1 MLGRIKKLNLSLLC
15 LSMCIFGFSSNAYAA
30 TILHAGRMLDMTS
43 NKIQKE
49 VSIYVEGN
57 TIVNIKQGYSE
68 PEKNDQI
75 IDLKE
80 HTVLPGLMDMHTHL
94 TMQFGPSVYLDRF
107 RNEAADISFKSVVFA
122 KRTLDAGF
130 TTVRDLGDSH
140 NITVSLRKAI
150 NSGLL
155 DGPRIHTAAKS
166 IATTGG
172 HADPTNGMSSTFR
185 PEATPENG
193 VVDGPNEAV
202 KAVRQRYKDGADLI
216 KITATGGVLSVAKN
230 GQNPQF
236 SEQELE
242 AIIATAND
250 YGMHVAAHAHGAE
263 GMKRA
268 LRAGVKTI
276 EHGTYMDEDV
286 INLMKKFDSY
296 YVPTIIAGKWVAE
309 KAKIDGFFPELVRP
323 KAATIGPII
332 QETFGRANKAG
343 VNIAFGTDSGVSEHG
358 RNAEEFVY
366 MVEAGMTPI
375 DALKSATVNTAELLG
390 VSDSLGTIEKDKLA
404 DIIAVKGNPLDDV
417 TKLQRVEFIMKDG
430 KIYKQPLNN

>member
-1 MLGRIKKLNLSLLC
+1 MLDSFKGINLSVLAIV
-15 LSMCIFGFSSNAYAA
+15 MCVVGFSENTQAA
-30 TILHAGRMLDMTS
+30 TVLHAGRMLDMTS

-49 VSIYVEGN
+49 VTLYIEGNSIVDIKEGYVEPGKDDDLIN
-57 TIVNIKQGYSE
+57 
-68 PEKNDQI
+68 
-75 IDLKE
+75 LKE

-94 TMQFGPSVYLDRF
+94 TMQFGPTIYLDRF

-140 NITVSLRKAI
+140 NITVSLRNAI
-150 NSGLL
+150 NSGLI
-155 DGPRIHTAAKS
+155 DGPRIFTAAKS

-172 HADPTNGMSSTFR
+172 HADPTNGMSSSLQ
-185 PEATPENG
+185 PEATPKNG
-193 VVDGPNEAV
+193 VIDGPSEAM

-236 SEQELE
+236 NQEELE

-250 YGMHVAAHAHGAE
+250 YDMHVAAHAHGAE

-286 INLMKKFDSY
+286 INLLKKFDAY

-309 KAKIDGFFPELVRP
+309 KSKIDGYFPEVVRP

-375 DALKSATVNTAELLG
+375 QALKSATVNTAELLG
-390 VSDSLGTIEKDKLA
+390 VSETLGTLEVDKLA
-404 DIIAVKGNPLDDV
+404 DIIAVKGNPLDDI
-417 TKLQRVEFIMKDG
+417 TKLQRIEFIMKDG
-430 KIYKQPLNN
+430 KLYKKPLVN

>member
-1 MLGRIKKLNLSLLC
+1 MGRLKGINLSLLVVSLC
-15 LSMCIFGFSSNAYAA
+15 TVGFSTNIQAA

-49 VSIYVEGN
+49 VSIFIEGN
-57 TIVNIKQGYSE
+57 TITAIKKGFVE
-68 PEKNDQI
+68 AGKDDQI
-75 IDLKE
+75 INLKE

-94 TMQFGPSVYLDRF
+94 TYQYSSKIYLERF
-107 RNEAADISFKSVVFA
+107 KYEPADISFRSVVYA

-130 TTVRDLGDSH
+130 TTVRDLGEH
-140 NITVSLRKAI
+140 HYNNVTVSLRNAI
-150 NSGLL
+150 NSGLI
-155 DGPRIHTAAKS
+155 DGPRIYTAAKAIS
-166 IATTGG
+166 TTGG
-172 HADPTNGMSSTFR
+172 HADPTNSITSHLQ
-185 PEATPENG
+185 PIATPEIG
-193 VVDGPNEAV
+193 VIDGPAEAA

-236 SEQELE
+236 SEAELE

-250 YGMHVAAHAHGAE
+250 YDMHVAAHAHGAE

-268 LRAGVKTI
+268 LRAGVKSI
-276 EHGTYMDEDV
+276 EHGTYMDDEV
-286 INLMKKFDSY
+286 INLLKKFDAY

-323 KAATIGPII
+323 KAATIGPVI
-332 QETFGRANKAG
+332 QETFARANKEG

-375 DALKSATVNTAELLG
+375 EALKSATVNTAELLG
-390 VSDSLGTIEKDKLA
+390 ISDTLGTLEVDKLA

-417 TKLQRVEFIMKDG
+417 TKLQRIEFIMKDG
-430 KIYKQPLNN
+430 KIYKNILN

>member
-1 MLGRIKKLNLSLLC
+1 MLSGFKTINLSVLVV
-15 LSMCIFGFSSNAYAA
+15 SMCVTAFSSNIEAA
-30 TILHAGRMLDMTS
+30 TILHAGRMLDMTT
-43 NKIQKE
+43 NKVQKE
-49 VSIYVEGN
+49 VSIYIEDNLIVGIKEGY
-57 TIVNIKQGYSE
+57 ID
-68 PEKNDQI
+68 PEKDEEL
-75 IDLKE
+75 IDLTE

-94 TMQFGPSVYLDRF
+94 TMQNGPTIYLDRF
-107 RNEAADISFKSVVFA
+107 RQEAADISFKSVVYA

-140 NITVSLRKAI
+140 NVTVSLRNAI
-150 NSGLL
+150 NSGLI
-155 DGPRIHTAAKS
+155 DGPRVFTAAKS

-172 HADPTNGMSSTFR
+172 HADGGNGMSSNFR
-185 PEATPENG
+185 PEATPKNG
-193 VVDGPNEAV
+193 VIDGPAEAA

-236 SEQELE
+236 NQEELD
-242 AIIATAND
+242 AIIATATD
-250 YGMHVAAHAHGAE
+250 YDMHVAAHAHGAE

-286 INLMKKFDSY
+286 INLLKKFDAY

-309 KAKIDGFFPELVRP
+309 KSKIDGFFPEVVRP
-323 KAATIGPII
+323 KAAAIGPVI

-366 MVEAGMTPI
+366 MVEAGMTPF

-390 VSDSLGTIEKDKLA
+390 VSETLGTLEKNKLA
-404 DIIAVKGNPLDDV
+404 DIIAVKGNPLDDI
-417 TKLQRVEFIMKDG
+417 TKLQRIEFIMKDG
-430 KIYKQPLNN
+430 KVYKKPLKN